1 MKNKSQVLTAF
12 LGIVLLISFSLF
24 TEANNLFNLSSLT
37 SRQELASL
45 LPIKPGVDKLKN
57 SRVLVYTKNG
67 KGYVHDNIAAAVN
80 CIQELGAANKFR
92 VDVSDDPSVFN
103 ENNLKKYTLL
113 IFSSTN
119 NDVFDTDDQRLA
131 FRRYIEAGGGFV
143 GIHSVTGTERNW
155 TWFKMM
161 VGETFTWHASF
172 QTFTIKNIDPTHP
185 SMQGVPLKW
194 TKTDECYFGK
204 QVYPGIKV
212 LMMHDLS
219 TLDKKDTQLITT
231 HSGSFANFF
240 PAVWYQSFEGGNI
253 WVTTLGHD
261 KANYQEA
268 TFKNHLLQGIKFIA
282 NQYKGIDYSK
292 AVAMDKDAQLKN

>member
-1 MKNKSQVLTAF
+1 MKNKSQVLTIA
-12 LGIVLLISFSLF
+12 IVILLLISSTVFSKPNDF
-24 TEANNLFNLSSLT
+24 FITSILT
-37 SRQELASL
+37 SRQVSASL
-45 LPIKPGVDKLKN
+45 LPIQQGIDKLKN

-67 KGYVHDNIAAAVN
+67 KGYVHDNIAPAVN

-103 ENNLKKYTLL
+103 VNSLKKYTLL

-119 NDVFDTDDQRLA
+119 NDVFDTDEQRLA

-253 WVTTLGHD
+253 WITTLGHD

>member
-24 TEANNLFNLSSLT
+24 TEANNLFNPSSLT
-37 SRQELASL
+37 SRQESASL
-45 LPIKPGVDKLKN
+45 LPTKLGVDKLKN

-80 CIQELGAANKFR
+80 CIQDLGAANKFR

-119 NDVFDTDDQRLA
+119 NDVFDTDEQRLA

-194 TKTDECYFGK
+194 TKADECYFGK

-292 AVAMDKDAQLKN
+292 AVAMDKDSQFKN

>member
-24 TEANNLFNLSSLT
+24 TEANNLFNPSSLT
-37 SRQELASL
+37 SRQESASL
-45 LPIKPGVDKLKN
+45 LPTKLGVDKLKN

-80 CIQELGAANKFR
+80 CIQDLGAANKFR

-119 NDVFDTDDQRLA
+119 NDVFDTDEQRLA

-194 TKTDECYFGK
+194 TKADECYFGK

>member
-1 MKNKSQVLTAF
+1 MKNKNQLLTISIS
-12 LGIVLLISFSLF
+12 IVFLISSKVFSKTNDNF
-24 TEANNLFNLSSLT
+24 IPSILS

-45 LPIKPGVDKLKN
+45 LVSKSGSDKLKN

-67 KGYVHDNIAAAVN
+67 KGYVHDNIASSVI
-80 CIQELGAANKFR
+80 CIQELGAANKFM

-103 ENNLKKYTLL
+103 ENNLKKYNLL

-119 NDVFDTDDQRLA
+119 NDVFDTDEQRLA

-172 QTFTIKNIDPTHP
+172 QTFSIKNIDPTHP

-194 TKTDECYFGK
+194 TKSDECYFGK

-231 HSGSFANFF
+231 HSGSFANYF
-240 PAVWYQSFEGGNI
+240 PAVWHQSFEGGNI

-261 KANYQEA
+261 KNNYQEP

-282 NQYKGIDYSK
+282 NQYKGINYLK
-292 AVAMDKDAQLKN
+292 AVAMDKDAPFKN